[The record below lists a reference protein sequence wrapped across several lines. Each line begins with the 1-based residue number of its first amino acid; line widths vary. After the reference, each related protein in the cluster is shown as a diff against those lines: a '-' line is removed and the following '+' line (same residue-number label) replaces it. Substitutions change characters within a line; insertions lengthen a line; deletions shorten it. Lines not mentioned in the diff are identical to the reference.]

1 MSCSS
6 SESSCAEHF
15 TVQIECA
22 ICMDSIITPKNKVTT
37 ECGHTFHTNC
47 LMANVACNGFGC
59 PLCRTMM
66 AEEPEDSDDDS
77 YMSEISVEDSIN
89 SSMRGLTENEYNGY
103 LAIRS
108 IRRLFREE
116 GEEEEEQEGEEVEE
130 EEAPSIE
137 FITQKLMEQGVT
149 MEQLVKVLL
158 ADHAEYDA
166 IEEEC
171 LTESDKMFDAI
182 RAIVENF
189 TPATVPII
197 IEEPKPD
204 IDIDRIVTAY
214 IMRSSYN

>member
-6 SESSCAEHF
+6 SESSCAEYF

-66 AEEPEDSDDDS
+66 AEEPEYSDDESD
-77 YMSEISVEDSIN
+77 MSEISVEDSIN

-108 IRRLFREE
+108 IRHLFREE
-116 GEEEEEQEGEEVEE
+116 GEEEEEEQEEGE

-189 TPATVPII
+189 TPATEPII